1 MKRFWNPCTIGP
13 STWGKKVGRKWKQE
27 KAAAAAATETVSS
40 DVKDNEDNEDCGIAP
55 SSLSSPSTP
64 VIPSTASTVN
74 EEEPL
79 DKNPRGYKKQR
90 QNRSMQK
97 CNTAA
102 TKRRVSRVESLRNLF
117 MRSPK
122 PPQEALPGALSLPV
136 ALANAPPDVIQQ
148 AQKNDAA
155 CHSAISSRWVV
166 SLSFD
171 LLNE

>member
-1 MKRFWNPCTIGP
+1 M
-13 STWGKKVGRKWKQE
+13 GRKWKQE

-64 VIPSTASTVN
+64 VIPSTASTASTVN

-171 LLNE
+171 LLNEWSSNLKSNLKLTK